1 MARAFY
7 LTRLQIIKLASRE
20 RLSKYTSMQD
30 ASLNWPRH
38 LIDIDSMSSSDISS
52 LLERAQEFIKINR
65 ETDKKSPTLKG
76 RTLINL
82 FFENSTRTRG
92 SFELAGK
99 RLGMDVINITTGGS
113 SVKKGETLL
122 DTALTL
128 NAMQADA
135 IVLRHP
141 HAGAVQLIAEKVNA
155 KIINAGDGAHAHPTQ
170 ALLDALTIIDQKGS
184 INGLKV
190 AICGDISHSRVA
202 RSNIQL
208 LSKMGAE
215 VRIIGPGTLMPMEVA
230 QYGVTEYYSMREG
243 LKDLDIVMMLRVQFE
258 RDINSPIA
266 SVRDYFLQYGLNYDM
281 LAYAKPDAMVM
292 HPGPMNRG
300 VEIDSDVAD
309 DLDRSVILNQVEMGV
324 AVRQAILTQMLEE

>member
-1 MARAFY
+1 
-7 LTRLQIIKLASRE
+7 
-20 RLSKYTSMQD
+20 MQD
-30 ASLNWPRH
+30 ISLNWPRH
-38 LIDIDSMSSSDISS
+38 LIDIDSMSREDVAV

-65 ETDKKSPTLKG
+65 ATDKKAPSLKG

-170 ALLDALTIIDQKGS
+170 ALLDALTILERKGS
-184 INGLKV
+184 IDGLKV

-215 VRIIGPGTLMPMEVA
+215 VRIIGPGTLMPMDVERYNVK
-230 QYGVTEYYSMREG
+230 QYCNMREG
-243 LKDLDIVMMLRVQFE
+243 LNDVDVVMMLRVQFE
-258 RDINSPIA
+258 RDIHSPIA

-324 AVRQAILTQMLEE
+324 AVRQAILTEMLEK

>member
-1 MARAFY
+1 
-7 LTRLQIIKLASRE
+7 
-20 RLSKYTSMQD
+20 MQD
-30 ASLNWPRH
+30 VSLNWPRH
-38 LIDIDSMSSSDISS
+38 LIDIDSMSRDDISA
-52 LLERAQEFIKINR
+52 LLERAQDFIKINR
-65 ETDKKSPTLKG
+65 ATDKKAPSLKG

-155 KIINAGDGAHAHPTQ
+155 KIVNAGDGAHAHPTQ
-170 ALLDALTIIDQKGS
+170 ALLDALTIIERKGG
-184 INGLKV
+184 IDGLKV

-208 LSKMGAE
+208 LSTMGAE
-215 VRIIGPGTLMPMEVA
+215 VRIIGPGTLMPMDVERYNVK
-230 QYGVTEYYSMREG
+230 QYCDMREG
-243 LKDLDIVMMLRVQFE
+243 LKDVDIVMMLRVQFE
-258 RDINSPIA
+258 RDIHSPIA

-324 AVRQAILTQMLEE
+324 AVRQAILTEMLEK